1 MAALRGPRASAVPSY
16 IFGALGGLLF
26 GYDLGVV
33 AGALLYIKPEFH
45 LGPVEVG
52 FVTSSLLLGAMIGA
66 LGSGALSQAYG
77 RRRLVMVAGAVFAAG
92 ALVAALA
99 PELWTLLAGRLV
111 MGLAIGALSVSV
123 PIYLSEITPPATRGA
138 LSGLNQLMI
147 STGIL
152 VAYLVDLGLS
162 SAHAWRPMFGLAV
175 VPAAALLAGLVF
187 QPESPRWLVRQGRID
202 EARAVLMRNRSEA
215 EAGADIA
222 EITRAAGQ
230 GDRRAELAELWHRR
244 DLRRILLTGVALAFF
259 QQIIGVNTIIYYAPT
274 ILTRLGYRSSAAILA
289 NAGLGGLTVLVTII
303 MLLFVVDRVG
313 RRRPLVLGA
322 LGMAACMVLLGL
334 TFLTAGFSHGGPA
347 GWLAIIGL
355 AGFKVCY
362 SLSWGGMV
370 WVMLGEMF
378 PLRVRAAAMGIAT
391 FANWLGNLLVA
402 QFFPQLLGAGT
413 GTVFFIFA
421 GVAVLA
427 CGFAVRW
434 IPETR
439 ARTLEQIEG
448 DLSLNERKMEV
459 GAHGV

>member
-1 MAALRGPRASAVPSY
+1 MAAVPARRASAVPSY

-33 AGALLYIKPEFH
+33 AGALLFIKPEFG
-45 LGPVEVG
+45 LDPVQVG

-66 LGSGALSQAYG
+66 LGCGGLSERFG
-77 RRRLVMVAGAVFAAG
+77 RRRVVLGAGVLFAAG

-99 PELWTLLAGRLV
+99 PMLVVLLAGRLI

-123 PIYLSEITPPATRGA
+123 PVYLSEITPPASRGA

-152 VAYLVDLGLS
+152 VAYLVDLALG
-162 SAHAWRPMFGLAV
+162 SAHAWRWMFGLAL
-175 VPAAALLAGLVF
+175 VPAAALLAGLAF
-187 QPESPRWLVRQGRID
+187 QPESPRWLVRQGRIG
-202 EARAVLMRNRSEA
+202 EARAVLTRNRSEA
-215 EAGADIA
+215 EADADIA
-222 EITRAAGQ
+222 EITSAAGR
-230 GDRRAELAELWHRR
+230 GGGRAELTMLLQAPG
-244 DLRRILLTGVALAFF
+244 LRRILAIGVALAFF
-259 QQIIGVNTIIYYAPT
+259 QQIVGVNTIIYYAPT
-274 ILTRLGYRSSAAILA
+274 ILTKLGYHSSAAILA

-303 MLLFVVDRVG
+303 MLVFVVDRVG
-313 RRRPLVLGA
+313 RRTPLVLGA
-322 LGMAACMVLLGL
+322 AGMAACMVLLGL
-334 TFLTAGFSHGGPA
+334 TFLVAGFSSGGPA

-370 WVMLGEMF
+370 WIMLGEMF
-378 PLRVRAAAMGIAT
+378 PLRVRALAMGVAT
-391 FANWLGNLLVA
+391 FANWTGNLLVG

-413 GTVFFIFA
+413 GSVFFMFA
-421 GVAVLA
+421 GIAVLA
-427 CGFAVRW
+427 CLFAIRW

-448 DLSLNERKMEV
+448 DLVPSRIYDSV
-459 GAHGV
+459 HTDA